1 MHFSRLGECKLITLA
16 SLGKCISCRNVQI
29 FLFPSL
35 PTYFLLL
42 PRFSLGFKVSQ
53 AKKKYD
59 DEELAS
65 EKTSNDSLL
74 SGFYG
79 THYSKSKQIDEVR
92 VPELYKL
99 FSGGGGRNS
108 LPNLFN
114 FRILFVFPGKFH
126 IRPETNARIMQLI
139 KCFDYLCV
147 CVAR

>member
-99 FSGGGGRNS
+99 FSGGGRTKFTPKFIQ
-108 LPNLFN
+108 LPNPFC
-114 FRILFVFPGKFH
+114 FSRGISYSPGNECQNYATH
-126 IRPETNARIMQLI
+126 
-139 KCFDYLCV
+139 
-147 CVAR
+147 